1 MGHAWRNEDL
11 TMNDSEPIVAG
22 YDGSHEADT
31 AVQWAARLANRR
43 KCPLQIVHCSLWPVI
58 THNMEPVPGIAESG
72 LRHAAESVVSEGVAR
87 AHEVSADVE
96 VTTSLVYGWPA
107 ENLRK
112 LASHA
117 SLLVVG
123 TRGIGGFLGLL
134 VGSVSLELAATAA
147 CPVAVIG
154 PVQRPG
160 GPVVVG
166 IDGEGWEATLRYA
179 ATFASQTQASLR
191 IVHVRRKH
199 DGHDPAQGPGAREM
213 LDSAIRS
220 VRNTTPGLEVA
231 DVLLSGTSVAG
242 TLLSATSD
250 AQVVVVGSS
259 GLGLVKG
266 SIGSTAHAVLHHA
279 GCPVIVVRHPKQ

>member
-1 MGHAWRNEDL
+1 
-11 TMNDSEPIVAG
+11 MNDTELIVVG
-22 YDGSHEADT
+22 YDGSHEADR
-31 AVQWAARLANRR
+31 AVHWAARLADRR
-43 KCPLQIVHCSLWPVI
+43 NCPLELVHCSLWPVI
-58 THNMEPVPGIAESG
+58 THNMDPVPGIAESG
-72 LRHAAESVVSEGVAR
+72 LRHAAESIVSDGVAR
-87 AHEVSADVE
+87 AREVSTNLE

-123 TRGIGGFLGLL
+123 TRGMGGFLGLL

-154 PVQRPG
+154 PVERPG

-179 ATFASQTQASLR
+179 ASYASQSNASLR
-191 IVHVRRKH
+191 VVHVRRKH
-199 DGHDPAQGPGAREM
+199 DGHDPAGGPGAREM
-213 LDSAIRS
+213 LDSAVRS
-220 VRNTTPGLEVA
+220 VRNAFPGLDVA
-231 DVLLSGTSVAG
+231 DVLLTGTSVAG

-250 AQVVVVGSS
+250 AEVVIVGSA
-259 GLGLVKG
+259 GHGLVRG

-279 GCPVIVVRHPKQ
+279 GCPVIVVRHAEPS